1 MASRRA
7 IKLGLILHL
16 LLLLGARAR
25 KIKHV
30 RSVNLQLGDDG
41 LGLEI
46 NNNNNPTPRPASY
59 EEFEQDVVNVPGAN
73 NEDLDRLLEGAM
85 TIIESVNVTTNSTAA
100 NVSWSYTGA
109 HPFQF
114 NIGLFL
120 ESGVLVREY
129 VVTANRTGSILD
141 LDSCANYTIGV
152 KAFGSSSNVVYA
164 NFVTGYAPPI
174 PSKNYEIAATGPDSV
189 HVNWNPPIQ
198 AYQCLREYE
207 IHLALHGHSDLESV
221 ASYSVRETEFEF
233 KRLNACSKY
242 DVRIFAVD
250 TKSYVGELIRV
261 ETNYTEPKLPRAP
274 ELSAVASSVKK
285 NSVWLALNALD
296 ATSNCSLTSVAAV
309 CSFVSTQGSGYELRD
324 ANVTV
329 DAPPPG
335 ATNLSQLE
343 ILVEGLSPYS
353 RYVCLAR
360 THNEA
365 GASDWSEPV
374 LVETLED
381 RTSKPENL
389 NYWRDQNDLMSF
401 IWSAPSYRPSLIVA
415 YRVNLTWF
423 SLEAGKSTPENK
435 MASYMVSAPLKK
447 FTIVDEIPNSHY
459 VFEVEAISVFGSS
472 EPARAEFN
480 SVSKPIDPTTTAS
493 PVSAA
498 SRDFINDVA
507 KRAKLAEMAS
517 AVLLNKFGIKS

>member
-1 MASRRA
+1 MALRCA
-7 IKLGLILHL
+7 KLGLIIH

-30 RSVNLQLGDDG
+30 RSVNLLGDDG
-41 LGLEI
+41 ILEG
-46 NNNNNPTPRPASY
+46 NNPTPRPASY
-59 EEFEQDVVNVPGAN
+59 EEFEHDVVNVPGTN
-73 NEDLDRLLEGAM
+73 DDIDRLLEGAM

-100 NVSWSYTGA
+100 NVSWTYTGA

-129 VVTANRTGSILD
+129 VVTANRTSSILD

-152 KAFGSSSNVVYA
+152 KAFGSSSNVMYA
-164 NFVTGYAPPI
+164 NFLTGYAPPI

-261 ETNYTEPKLPRAP
+261 ETNYTKPKLPRAP

-296 ATSNCSLTSVAAV
+296 TTSNCSLTSVAAV

-389 NYWRDQNDLMSF
+389 NYWRDQNNLMSF

-493 PVSAA
+493 PVAA

-507 KRAKLAEMAS
+507 KRTKLAEKAS
-517 AVLLNKFGIKS
+517 AVFLNKFSIQ